1 MTAEAASEMTRT
13 PTTHLTDD
21 AEAGP
26 LVVAAL
32 YKFARLKDREELQAR
47 LLALGESH
55 GVRGTLLLAP
65 EGINGTIAGPRAGID
80 AMLAALRALPG
91 FADLEH
97 KESEALAHP
106 FPRLRIRLKKEIVT
120 IREPLADPNTAV
132 GTYVKPADWNQL
144 ISAPDVVLVDTR
156 NDYEVEIGTF
166 EGAIDPGT
174 TSFGEFPRWVR
185 ENLDPEAHKKVAMFC
200 TGGIRCEKATA
211 LLKNL
216 GFDEVYHLEGG
227 ILKYLEE
234 VPETDSK
241 WRGECFV
248 FDGRVSLGH
257 GLSPGSHAMCEA
269 CNHPY
274 PRHEPICPRCG
285 SERRYG
291 ES

>member
-166 EGAIDPGT
+166 EGAIAPGT

>member
-97 KESEALAHP
+97 KESEALARP

-120 IREPLADPNTAV
+120 IREPLAEPNTAV

-166 EGAIDPGT
+166 EGAIAPGT

-291 ES
+291 VC

>member
-200 TGGIRCEKATA
+200 TGGNRCEKATA

>member
-1 MTAEAASEMTRT
+1 MTAQAASEMTRT
-13 PTTHLTDD
+13 PTTQMTDD
-21 AEAGP
+21 ADAGP

-32 YKFARLKDREELQAR
+32 YKFARLGDREALQAR

-55 GVRGTLLLAP
+55 DVRGTLLLAP

-80 AMLAALRALPG
+80 AMLAQLRALPG

-97 KESEALAHP
+97 KESEALARP

-120 IREPLADPNTAV
+120 IREPLADPNIAV

-174 TSFGEFPRWVR
+174 TSFGDFPRWVR
-185 ENLDPEAHKKVAMFC
+185 ENLDPDAHKKVAMFC

-234 VPETDSK
+234 VPEADSK

-257 GLSPGSHAMCEA
+257 GLTPGTHAMCEA

-274 PRHEPICPRCG
+274 PGHEPVCPRCG
-285 SERRYG
+285 SDRRYG

>member
-132 GTYVKPADWNQL
+132 GTYVMPADWNQL

-166 EGAIDPGT
+166 EGAIAPGT